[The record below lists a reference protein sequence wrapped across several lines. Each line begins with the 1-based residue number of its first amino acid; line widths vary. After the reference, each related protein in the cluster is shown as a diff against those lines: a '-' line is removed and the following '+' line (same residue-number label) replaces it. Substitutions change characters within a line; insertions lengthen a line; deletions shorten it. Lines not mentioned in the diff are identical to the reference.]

1 VFEMAVKTY
10 SLAKDGDK
18 RLSAN
23 FRVREFRCKD
33 GTDKILVST
42 ELVEMLEKLRA
53 KLAEKLGGE
62 VSININSGYRTKAHN
77 KKIGGS
83 TTSKHCKGL
92 AADII
97 CKKDG
102 KVVPAKEVCT
112 AAQDIDFDG
121 IAYISGTA
129 THVDCRGYR
138 WWSDET
144 KGNKKVADFYAYYG
158 MAYPEPT
165 ETVKKGDKGT
175 PVRWVQ
181 DKLKKAGYNLAVD
194 GKFGGGTDRAL
205 RAFQKKKVP
214 PADGKCGRN
223 TRNALKKY

>member
-1 VFEMAVKTY
+1 MAVKTY
-10 SLAKDGDK
+10 SLSKDGDK

-33 GTDKILVST
+33 GTDEILISE
-42 ELVEMLEKLRA
+42 ELVAMLEKLRA
-53 KLAEKLGGE
+53 KLAKKLGGE
-62 VSININSGYRTKAHN
+62 VKININSGYRTKSHN

-102 KVVPAKEVCT
+102 NVVPAKDVCT

-121 IAYISGTA
+121 IAFISATA
-129 THVDCRGYR
+129 THVDCRGHR
-138 WWSDET
+138 WWADET
-144 KGNKKVADFYAYYG
+144 RNNKRVSDFYAYFG

-165 ETVKKGDKGT
+165 ATVKKGDKGT

-181 DKLKKAGYNLAVD
+181 DKMNKAGYKLAVD
-194 GKFGGGTDRAL
+194 GKFGGGTDRDV
-205 RAFQKKKVP
+205 RKFQTRHGLKD
-214 PADGKCGRN
+214 DGKVGGK
-223 TRNALKKY
+223 TRKALKKY

>member
-1 VFEMAVKTY
+1 MAVKTY
-10 SLAKDGDK
+10 SLAKDGEK

-33 GTDKILVST
+33 GTDKILIST

-62 VSININSGYRTKAHN
+62 VKININSGYRTKEHN
-77 KKIGGS
+77 KAIGGS

-97 CKKDG
+97 CRNDGNTVLAKD
-102 KVVPAKEVCT
+102 VCA
-112 AAQDIDFDG
+112 AAQDIGFDG
-121 IAYISGTA
+121 IAYISKAA

-138 WWSDET
+138 WWADET
-144 KGNKKVADFYAYYG
+144 KGNKKVADFYAYFG

-165 ETVKKGDKGT
+165 ATVKKGDKGT

-181 DKLKKAGYNLAVD
+181 DKLCKAGYKVAVD

-205 RAFQKKKVP
+205 RKFQAANGLTV
-214 PADGKCGRN
+214 DGKCGRN

>member
-1 VFEMAVKTY
+1 MAVKTY
-10 SLAKDGDK
+10 SLAKDGEK

-23 FRVREFRCKD
+23 FRVREFKCKD
-33 GTDKILVST
+33 GTDKILIST
-42 ELVEMLEKLRA
+42 ELVEILEKLRA

-62 VSININSGYRTKAHN
+62 VKININSGYRTKSHN
-77 KKIGGS
+77 KAIGGS

-102 KVVPAKEVCT
+102 NVVSAKDVCA
-112 AAQDIDFDG
+112 AAQDLDFDG

-138 WWSDET
+138 WWADET
-144 KGNKKVADFYAYYG
+144 KGNKKVSDFYAYFG
-158 MAYPEPT
+158 MEYPEPT
-165 ETVKKGDKGT
+165 ETVKKGDEGT

-181 DKLKKAGYNLAVD
+181 KKLNKNGYKLSVD
-194 GKFGGGTDRAL
+194 GIFGGGTDKAVRN
-205 RAFQKKKVP
+205 FQEKNVP
-214 PADGKCGRN
+214 PADGKVGRN
-223 TRNALKKY
+223 TQNALKKY

>member
-1 VFEMAVKTY
+1 MAVKTY
-10 SLAKDGDK
+10 SLAKDGEK

-23 FRVREFRCKD
+23 FRVREFKCKD
-33 GTDKILVST
+33 GTDKILISA
-42 ELVEMLEKLRA
+42 ELVEMLEMLRA

-62 VSININSGYRTKAHN
+62 VKININSGYRTKEHN

-102 KVVPAKEVCT
+102 NVVPAKEVCA

-138 WWSDET
+138 WWADET
-144 KGNKKVADFYAYYG
+144 KGNKKVADFYPYFG

-165 ETVKKGDKGT
+165 ETVKKCDKGT

-181 DKLKKAGYNLAVD
+181 NKLNKAGYKLDVD
-194 GKFGGGTDRAL
+194 GNFGGGTDRDV
-205 RAFQKKKVP
+205 RKFQTKHGLKE
-214 PADGKCGRN
+214 DGKVGRN

>member
-1 VFEMAVKTY
+1 MAVKTY
-10 SLAKDGDK
+10 SLAKDGEK

-23 FRVREFRCKD
+23 FRVREFKCKD
-33 GTDKILVST
+33 GTDKILISA
-42 ELVEMLEKLRA
+42 ELVEMLEMLRA

-62 VSININSGYRTKAHN
+62 VKININSGYRTKEHN

-102 KVVPAKEVCT
+102 NVVPAKEVCA

-138 WWSDET
+138 WWADET
-144 KGNKKVADFYAYYG
+144 KGNKKVADFYPYFG

-181 DKLKKAGYNLAVD
+181 NKLNKFGYKLSVD
-194 GKFGGGTDRAL
+194 GKFGGGTDKAVRD
-205 RAFQKKKVP
+205 FQKKKGLTD
-214 PADGKCGRN
+214 DGKVGRN